1 MTTLEDIYIPH
12 ELTDKFKYKIS
23 VDKYYCKNYIFI
35 YNIIKKEFNEE
46 YITFGEYNENKIF
59 FPFKILWDSDV
70 KLKLLKN
77 INLKKREKIDIE
89 NNILKKQ
96 IEILKNKK
104 KTLYKFF
111 NNKNYIKFGEECSI
125 CYEKIFSKNNC
136 TLTSCHHSFHKTCL
150 TKNIS
155 FNYLNNEYNCY
166 NCPICRTRINENII
180 YCIDNYFTLEYSDFN
195 GDDYLYNLD
204 NFWND
209 LESIIPIKCDKC
221 DKYLGTNKY
230 CGFCIEYR
238 KCVI

>member
-12 ELTDKFKYKIS
+12 ELTDKFKYIIS
-23 VDKYYCKNYIFI
+23 VDKYYTKNYIFNYDLI
-35 YNIIKKEFNEE
+35 IDKDDKHNICK
-46 YITFGEYNENKIF
+46 EYNKNKIF

-70 KLKLLKN
+70 KIKLLKN
-77 INLKKREKIDIE
+77 VNLKKREKIDIE
-89 NNILKKQ
+89 NDILKTQ

-104 KTLYKFF
+104 KTLYKFL

-136 TLTSCHHSFHKTCL
+136 ILTTCHHAFHKTCL
-150 TKNIS
+150 TKNIC

-166 NCPICRTRINENII
+166 NCPICRDKIKDDIM
-180 YCIDNYFTLEYSDFN
+180 YSIDKYRTIYSDYYY
-195 GDDYLYNLD
+195 DDYLYNLD

-209 LESIIPIKCDKC
+209 FENILPEKCDNC

-230 CGFCIEYR
+230 CGLCIEYR
-238 KCVI
+238 K